1 MKKSKT
7 LLLILLV
14 GAVIALIVRDCNH
27 NTTSKVLPATK
38 LSGQALGTIY
48 NITVVGELP
57 EEFSVRLDSLF
68 DAANRSMSIF
78 DKNSLLSRINRGEE
92 QVADCHIARCVEVA
106 LEVSRLSGGA
116 YDITIGPLVEAF
128 GFAGKDPNYTINT
141 DSLLEFVGYEK
152 LHLEGG
158 RILKADPR
166 VRIDLNSI
174 AKGYTVDLAA
184 SLIEEYGFENY
195 LVDIGG
201 EIVCRGTNPRGEK
214 WGIGVETP
222 FEGNYST
229 TGEHITTIVHISE
242 VGMATSGNYRNFHTD
257 PNGNKYTHII
267 DPRTGENTSSSLL
280 SATVI
285 APSCMLADAY
295 GTMFIALGLE
305 RSREL
310 AEKENIAALF
320 IYDDGGQM
328 RVHKS
333 KAFEFKIQN
342 SKFKPE

>member
-1 MKKSKT
+1 MKKLATIHTLFVAVAAALLMAGCGKT
-7 LLLILLV
+7 PTVTRLQ
-14 GAVIALIVRDCNH
+14 GR
-27 NTTSKVLPATK
+27 
-38 LSGQALGTIY
+38 ALGTIY

-57 EEFSVRLDSLF
+57 EEFSHRLDSLF
-68 DAANRSMSIF
+68 GEANRSMSIF
-78 DKNSLLSRINRGEE
+78 DKGSLLSRINRGEE
-92 QVADCHIARCVEVA
+92 QVADRHIIRCVEEA
-106 LEVSRLSGGA
+106 LRVSALSDGA

-128 GFAGKDPNYTINT
+128 GFAGKDPNYTIPV
-141 DSLLEFVGYEK
+141 DSLLEFVGYK
-152 LHLEGG
+152 KIRLEGDC
-158 RILKADPR
+158 ILKSDPR

-184 SLIEEYGFENY
+184 SLIEEYGFKNY

-201 EIVCRGTNPRGEK
+201 EIVCRGTNPQGQR

-229 TGEHITTIVHISE
+229 TGEHITTIVRISG

-257 PNGNKYTHII
+257 PNGNKFTHII
-267 DPRTGENTSSSLL
+267 DPRTGQNTASSLL

-285 APSCMLADAY
+285 APSCMTADAY

-305 RSREL
+305 ASREV
-310 AEKENIAALF
+310 AEREGIAALF
-320 IYDDGGQM
+320 IYDDGGTM

-333 KAFEFKIQN
+333 RAFELEIQN